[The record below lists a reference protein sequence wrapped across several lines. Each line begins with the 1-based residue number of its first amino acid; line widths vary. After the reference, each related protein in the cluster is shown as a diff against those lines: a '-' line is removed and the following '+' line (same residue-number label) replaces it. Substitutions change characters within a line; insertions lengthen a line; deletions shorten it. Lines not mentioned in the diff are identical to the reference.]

1 MVLLSERDLSLYERM
16 AAELIQVAADLR
28 RRQDELSPGPGNA
41 SRLEAY
47 ASAINTNL
55 RVELA

>member
-1 MVLLSERDLSLYERM
+1 MILLNEHDLSLYERM
-16 AAELIQVAADLR
+16 ATELRQVAADLR
-28 RRQDELSPGPGNA
+28 GRQNELAAKPGTAN
-41 SRLEAY
+41 RLEAY